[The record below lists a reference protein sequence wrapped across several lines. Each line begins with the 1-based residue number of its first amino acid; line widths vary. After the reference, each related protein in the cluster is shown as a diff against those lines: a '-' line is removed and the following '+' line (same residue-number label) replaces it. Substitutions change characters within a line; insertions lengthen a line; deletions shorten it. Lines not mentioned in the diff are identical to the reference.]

1 MEQQTSAQQVLQG
14 TVNEDLLHEQ
24 LSEVIEDALEAA
36 ITLNHIMDGKAVE
49 DLTDEELL
57 AKIHLQ
63 AEVVTRSEVE
73 EWEAAYGHDLLETVD
88 AVCDVVY
95 TAWFLEYLVREA
107 AKRNL
112 KGVNM
117 KSISGILGR
126 VQNITNHLFVG
137 KDGTLQWLVEAN
149 KLVIENNMSKVTT
162 DPEVFKTWESP
173 DDEPLIKSNV
183 VVTKDGKKTIYYM
196 LKNESGKVRKRK
208 GFVGVDLNPIL
219 EML

>member
-1 MEQQTSAQQVLQG
+1 MEQQSHQTEEAQN
-14 TVNEDLLHEQ
+14 TVNEDLIHEQ
-24 LSEVIEDALEAA
+24 LSGVIEKSLDAA

-88 AVCDVVY
+88 SVCDVVY
-95 TAWFLEYLVREA
+95 TAWYLEYLVREA

-117 KSISGILGR
+117 KSVSGILGR

-149 KLVIENNMSKVTT
+149 NLVIDNNMSKVTT
-162 DPEVFKTWESP
+162 DPEEFKTWESP
-173 DDEPLIKSNV
+173 DDEPLIKTNV
-183 VVTKDGKKTIYYM
+183 VVTKDSKKTTYYM
-196 LKNESGKVRKRK
+196 LKNELGKVRKRK